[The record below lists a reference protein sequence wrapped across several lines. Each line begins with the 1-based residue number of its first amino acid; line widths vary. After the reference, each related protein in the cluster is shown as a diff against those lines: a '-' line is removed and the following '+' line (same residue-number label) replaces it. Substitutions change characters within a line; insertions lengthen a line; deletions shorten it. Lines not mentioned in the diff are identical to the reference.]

1 MNFKKIALALA
12 IASSFGAQAAEP
24 ATSEY
29 LTQFQAAG
37 FAASDDG
44 QAAVYADFL
53 ASASEGNVAYVFQE
67 SKGLVDA
74 GSVAFVTQANGMNY
88 ATVVQSGMGALA
100 FVNQVGGGAMNRAMI
115 FQKETGDTVRIT
127 DLSADDSVD
136 ALAATELGGRVLS
149 KNGNV
154 ALISQTGDAFENNAF
169 IYQNG
174 SSNFAAISQTGA
186 TTNFAYITQNG
197 VGGSVAYISQK

>member
-24 ATSEY
+24 AGSDY
-29 LTQFQAAG
+29 LTQFQVAG

-53 ASASEGNVAYVFQE
+53 ASGSDGNVAYVFQQ
-67 SKGLVDA
+67 SVGQVDA

-115 FQKETGDTVRIT
+115 FQKETGDAVRIT
-127 DLSADDSVD
+127 DLTADASVD
-136 ALAATELGGRVLS
+136 ALAATELGGRDLS
-149 KNGNV
+149 INGNV
-154 ALISQTGDAFENNAF
+154 ALISQIGDAAENNAF

-174 SSNFAAISQTGA
+174 SSNFAAISQTGT

-197 VGGSVAYISQK
+197 LVGSVAYILQK